1 MNNPLYFNKKQ
12 ATSFEIACFK
22 YYFVLCLLVVN

>member
-1 MNNPLYFNKKQ
+1 MNNIKYFNKNKNRR
-12 ATSFEIACFK
+12 FACFK

>member
-1 MNNPLYFNKKQ
+1 MNNPLYFNKK
-12 ATSFEIACFK
+12 TGNLVEIACFK